1 MEDVPIHINHQSTRF
16 IDQLRLFIRSRN
28 MAYATEK
35 TYVGWVLRFIR
46 FHNKRHPREMGPKE
60 VESFLNHLSIERR
73 CTKSTQR
80 TALNSLVFLYKQFLK
95 RTDLECMNF
104 VAANKKR
111 RVPVVFSHNEALRV
125 ISLIKGPARLMSQL
139 MYGSGF
145 RVSEVINLR
154 VRDIQFELHQIN
166 VIAGKG
172 DRDRVT
178 LLPHKLVTHLEE
190 QIHLVKILHNRD
202 LRDGFGHASCSGA
215 NSRRFNT
222 ASQSLAMQFI
232 FPSANHMLDPVSGIF
247 LRHHIEKT
255 YLSSRVKAAI
265 SKANLNKLASCH
277 TFRHS
282 FATQLLQS
290 GEDIRTVQALLGHAD
305 VQTTMI
311 YTHVIDQYSASVI
324 SPVDLLDINNKN
336 KH

>member
-1 MEDVPIHINHQSTRF
+1 MEDVPIFVNHRSTRF

-46 FHNKRHPREMGPKE
+46 FHNKRHPKDMGRKE
-60 VESFLNHLSIERR
+60 VESFLNHLSLQRR
-73 CTKSTQR
+73 CSKSTQR
-80 TALNSLVFLYKQFLK
+80 TALNSLVFLYKQFYK
-95 RTDLECMNF
+95 STNLECMNI
-104 VAANKKR
+104 VASSKKR

-125 ISLIKGPARLMSQL
+125 ISMIKGPARLMSQL

-145 RVSEVINLR
+145 RISEVINLR

-166 VIAGKG
+166 IIAGKG

-178 LLPHKLVTHLEE
+178 LLPNKLVIDLEE
-190 QIHLVKILHNRD
+190 QIKLVKILHNRD
-202 LRDGFGHASCSGA
+202 LRDGFGHVSCSGS
-215 NSRRFNT
+215 NTRRYST
-222 ASQSLAMQFI
+222 ASQSFAMQFI
-232 FPSANHMLDPVSGIF
+232 FPSANLMLDPVSGIY

-255 YLSSRVKAAI
+255 YLSRRVKSAI
-265 SKANLNKLASCH
+265 SKANLHKLASCH

-290 GEDIRTVQALLGHAD
+290 GEDIRTVQELLGHVD

-311 YTHVIDQYSASVI
+311 YTHAINQYSASII
-324 SPVDLLDINNKN
+324 SPVDLLDINNKQ
-336 KH
+336 